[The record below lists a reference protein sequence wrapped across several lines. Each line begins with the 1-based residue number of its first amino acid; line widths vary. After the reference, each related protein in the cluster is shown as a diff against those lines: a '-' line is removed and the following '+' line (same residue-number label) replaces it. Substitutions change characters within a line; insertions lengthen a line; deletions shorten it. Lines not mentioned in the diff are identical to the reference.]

1 MTRIVIVGLGLIG
14 GSLALALKEKGQF
27 CIGLDKDQ
35 TVLEKALVLKAI
47 DESLTEIQSLGKTDI
62 VIVAT
67 PFAALPKVF
76 ASLAGTPAILTDV
89 SGVKAPVLDM
99 ARDTLGASASRFVP
113 GHPMAGSERHGL
125 DAAKT
130 DLFRDRVCIL
140 TPTAETEQE
149 AVDKVQALW
158 HSIGAQV
165 VFMDANAHDETM
177 AWVSHLPHFLAFA
190 LAAAMPQAH
199 FCLAGDSFKSAT
211 RVAKSDP
218 EQWADLMLANADALL
233 SAAQELSSNMEDLM
247 EAIRHKDRKKL
258 LQALQ
263 QAAKSSEAA

>member
-1 MTRIVIVGLGLIG
+1 M
-14 GSLALALKEKGQF
+14 SSSQ
-27 CIGLDKDQ
+27 
-35 TVLEKALVLKAI
+35 
-47 DESLTEIQSLGKTDI
+47 
-62 VIVAT
+62 
-67 PFAALPKVF
+67 
-76 ASLAGTPAILTDV
+76 
-89 SGVKAPVLDM
+89 
-99 ARDTLGASASRFVP
+99 
-113 GHPMAGSERHGL
+113 
-125 DAAKT
+125 
-130 DLFRDRVCIL
+130 VCFDS
-140 TPTAETEQE
+140 P
-149 AVDKVQALW
+149 
-158 HSIGAQV
+158 
-165 VFMDANAHDETM
+165 
-177 AWVSHLPHFLAFA
+177 FA